1 MATRRSFQNAAIDV
15 VPGADGPANL
25 QSTGA
30 AEMSFRKTGVD
41 ASRGVA
47 SPFPP
52 LPASDGLRAVAAA
65 RRPIDAAPRL
75 SVNRDDAERDW
86 LAALLWRAFPEAVSE
101 NHLSEL
107 AAQTLTADR
116 RPVTARAVRNWLRRE
131 NTPHYRYVLWVI
143 ALAGAERVFEF
154 LEPDSGSVG
163 HPVSRESRPCQNRR
177 RQNGPNQN
185 GQIDQR

>member
-1 MATRRSFQNAAIDV
+1 MAARRSFQNPAIDAAS
-15 VPGADGPANL
+15 GADGPACL
-25 QSTGA
+25 QSMGG
-30 AEMSFRKTGVD
+30 AEMSFRKTGVG

-52 LPASDGLRAVAAA
+52 LPASDGLREMVSA
-65 RRPIDAAPRL
+65 RRPIDAAPRR

-116 RPVTARAVRNWLRRE
+116 RLVTARAVRNWLRRE

-154 LEPDSGSVG
+154 LEPDAARDGQSAV
-163 HPVSRESRPCQNRR
+163 RENGG
-177 RQNGPNQN
+177 RQS